1 MVEGANFLITFDDE
15 PTKLGFFTTR
25 YVEAR
30 DAREAET
37 KAMEML
43 RVELADFVQNDVADS
58 PVMFLEDIAEVDSF
72 LDCPTPDPGFSWFP
86 DDKGH

>member
-1 MVEGANFLITFDDE
+1 MEGANFLITFDEE
-15 PTKLGFFTTR
+15 PAKLGFFTTR
-25 YVEAR
+25 YVEAT

-37 KAMEML
+37 KAMDML

-58 PVMFLEDIAEVDSF
+58 PVMFLEDIAEIDSL
-72 LDCPTPDPGFSWFP
+72 LDCPTDTGFSWFP

>member
-1 MVEGANFLITFDDE
+1 MEGANFLITFDDE
-15 PTKLGFFTTR
+15 PAKLGFFATR

-43 RVELADFVQNDVADS
+43 RVELADFVQNDLADS
-58 PVMFLEDIAEVDSF
+58 PVMFLEDIAEVDS
-72 LDCPTPDPGFSWFP
+72 LIDCPTSNTGFSWFP